1 MRLRFLPLLLLPF
14 LLTSCGTFA
23 RRESV
28 QVSLVNVALGEST
41 VWETA
46 VNFTIRIQNELP
58 EPVVMN
64 GAVHKIYLNGTF
76 VGEGLSNERI
86 EVSRLGTATQNVT
99 VHLRNVTMLTKLRG
113 IMDTQAVDYKMT
125 SLLYT
130 ESQGRFRA
138 VRESRLNWK
147 DFQPPATVP

>member
-14 LLTSCGTFA
+14 LLTSCATFA

-76 VGEGLSNERI
+76 VGEGLSNERLEI
-86 EVSRLGTATQNVT
+86 PRLSTVTQTVV
-99 VHLRNVTMLTKLRG
+99 VHLSNFAMLAKVRE
-113 IMDTQAVDYKMT
+113 IVDAQALDYRISSVIHT
-125 SLLYT
+125 AH
-130 ESQGRFRA
+130 GRFHA
-138 VRESRLNWK
+138 GREGRL
-147 DFQPPATVP
+147 DLQEFQPKTAP

>member
-1 MRLRFLPLLLLPF
+1 MRLRFFPLLLLPF
-14 LLTSCGTFA
+14 LLTSCATFA
-23 RRESV
+23 RRAGV
-28 QVSLVNVALGEST
+28 QVTLVNLALGEST

-58 EPVVMN
+58 EPVVLN

-86 EVSRLGTATQNVT
+86 EVSRLSTATQNVT

-113 IMDTQAVDYKMT
+113 IIETQAVDYKMT

-130 ESQGRFRA
+130 ESQGRLRA
-138 VRESRLNWK
+138 VRESRLDGK
-147 DFQPPATVP
+147 DFQPSATAP